1 MSSARNIFS
10 RAGRQVGMI
19 LRSRLLAVA
28 VLSVACAVMVTYV
41 SVNMR
46 AVTVVDGDTS
56 TVVMTLNSAPI
67 EVLKDAGVAL
77 GEDDKMVATLGSP
90 AGRIEISRAFDVSV
104 TADGITRVVRM
115 TGGTVADVLE
125 LVGVTVGEYD
135 MVSPD
140 VQDPVENSTAVVV
153 ERVQYTEYTK
163 TEKLGYDTEIRYTN
177 ALAKGASKIVQKGQA
192 GEKVYVYRDRI
203 VEGQVVDTILASE
216 EVTVEPVN
224 QVKLVGLGG
233 VTPMSPAPFDIEL
246 DEKGHPLNYK
256 QMFTGTACAYTVGE
270 NPKNKHT
277 ATGCD
282 PAVGCVAVNPK
293 KIPYGSKLYIVS
305 ASGDYVYGYGVACDT
320 GSGVMNGSL
329 IADLYM
335 NTEAECRSFGKRR
348 DMVVYVLE

>member
-1 MSSARNIFS
+1 MSNVKDILS
-10 RAGRQVGMI
+10 RTGRRIGSV
-19 LRSRLLAVA
+19 LHSRLLAVA
-28 VLSVACAVMVTYV
+28 LLSVACAVMVTYV

-56 TVVMTLNSAPI
+56 TVVMTLNREPI
-67 EVLKDAGVAL
+67 EVLEDAGVAL
-77 GEDDKMVATLGSP
+77 GEDDKMVASLESP

-104 TADGITRVVRM
+104 TADGVTSVVRM
-115 TGGTVADVLE
+115 TEGTVEDALS

-135 MVSPD
+135 TTNLEP
-140 VQDPVENSTAVVV
+140 QQAVEDGTSIVV
-153 ERVQYTEYTK
+153 ERVQYNEYTK
-163 TEKLGYDTEIRYTN
+163 TEELDYETEIRYTN
-177 ALAKGASKIVQKGQA
+177 ALAKGVSKITQRGQT
-192 GEKVYVYRDRI
+192 GEKTYVYRDRI
-203 VEGQVVDTILASE
+203 VDGQVVDTILASE

-256 QMFTGTACAYTVGE
+256 KMFTGTACAYTVEE

-282 PAVGCVAVNPK
+282 PAVGCVAVNPN

-305 ASGDYVYGYGVACDT
+305 ASGDYVYGYAVACDT